1 MLTFTFSIDDIN
13 QDTARQ
19 AFSATSFSPEKR
31 GELYRQDY
39 VNHMQGVKETFARWA
54 TAENAAAMSQD
65 LEAYRQKYVQLLT
78 AYLHAHSR
86 VMSPMITGP
95 ANFPTRTNT
104 KRSNTADK
112 RRAELLLW
120 SQKRLDKLRRKYD
133 PRYIER
139 RPIMTGDADALD
151 RLRQKLAALEAYHQQ
166 MKAMNKIVK
175 NPRFKQL
182 PREEQTQ
189 KLIEEHGYKPETA
202 HQLTEPDF
210 MGSIGV
216 PAYRLTNNAAEIRR
230 IKSRITELERLQTQ
244 ETSSEARADGI
255 EIERDPDAAR
265 IRLIFPDKPD
275 QATRT
280 LLKQHGFRWAPSLG
294 AWQRQLNSNGE
305 TALRAVL
312 SKIDQMQ

>member
-1 MLTFTFSIDDIN
+1 MLNFTFSIDDIN

-39 VNHMQGVKETFARWA
+39 VNHMQGVKETFAKWA

-65 LEAYRQKYVQLLT
+65 LEVYRQKYVQLLT

-104 KRSNTADK
+104 KRSSTADK
-112 RRAELLLW
+112 RRGELLLW
-120 SQKRLDKLRRKYD
+120 SQKRLEKLRRKYD

-151 RLRQKLAALEAYHQQ
+151 RLRQKLAALQAHHQQ

-175 NPRFKQL
+175 SPKFARL
-182 PREEQTQ
+182 PREEQIK
-189 KLIEEHGYKPETA
+189 KLTDEHGYKPRSA
-202 HQLTEPDF
+202 HELTEPDF
-210 MGSIGV
+210 MGKIGV
-216 PAYRLTNNAAEIRR
+216 PAYMLTNNSAEIRR
-230 IKSRITELERLQTQ
+230 VKDRIAQLEKLQSQ
-244 ETSSEARADGI
+244 AASSEERADGI
-255 EIERDPDAAR
+255 HIERDPEAAR
-265 IRLIFPDKPD
+265 IRIIFPDKPD
-275 QATRT
+275 QKTRT
-280 LLKQHGFRWAPSLG
+280 LLKQHGFKWAQSLG

-305 TALRAVL
+305 AALKTVL